1 MSERPKSRKRHIVN
15 GNVAE
20 IKKSEEGLGL
30 GKIGEAT
37 GFLKKMI
44 KRIRRGKDND

>member
-1 MSERPKSRKRHIVN
+1 MSERPKSRKRHIVD

-30 GKIGEAT
+30 KKVGGTT
-37 GFLKKMI
+37 GFLKRMI
-44 KRIRRGKDND
+44 RRIRRGRYND